1 MDDMKKVWAPRTVPE
16 ELQALLAVEA
26 SWPITPGQHQSLMES
41 KVAKLFQ
48 EAGPVG
54 ARQALEMSEEH
65 FPEMALIARNQSA
78 KAWPEALMWSDSM
91 QAMLSRIQWSKEG
104 PLKSEALKLD
114 LLDQMEEQSLQSLIE
129 SL

>member
-1 MDDMKKVWAPRTVPE
+1 MKNVWAPRTVPE

-26 SWPITPGQHQSLMES
+26 SWPLTPGQHRSLMES
-41 KVAKLFQ
+41 KVSKLFE
-48 EAGPVG
+48 EAGPED
-54 ARQALEMSEEH
+54 ARQAMEMSEEYS
-65 FPEMALIARNQSA
+65 PETALIARNLPV

-91 QAMLSRIQWSKEG
+91 GAMLARINWEKEG
-104 PLKSEALKLD
+104 PLKSAALKLD